1 MNHSLRRRCAAMVC
15 GLGVVVL
22 LAGAGCVPADSTGG
36 ATTTTDFFATLTTFV
51 GDFLRQILAAF
62 LF

>member
-1 MNHSLRRRCAAMVC
+1 MVC